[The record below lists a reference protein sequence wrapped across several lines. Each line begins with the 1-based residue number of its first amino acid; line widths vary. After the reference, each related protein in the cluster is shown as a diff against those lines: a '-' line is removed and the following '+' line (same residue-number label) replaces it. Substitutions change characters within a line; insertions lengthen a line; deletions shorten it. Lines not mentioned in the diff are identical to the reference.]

1 MGRRGRKKFIFLGK
15 DAGDA
20 AGGMG
25 VGGELGEKERKKE
38 KKFILFGHRRI
49 IGDPSKMVHTQS

>member
-38 KKFILFGHRRI
+38 KK
-49 IGDPSKMVHTQS
+49 VHPFRTPAYNW